1 MLIQLKSVCRCS
13 PLKHFIFIFSCSSVW
28 RLHMLLVAPSVIL
41 VNLFDFYFASR
52 VHFIEKCSIL
62 IQRKLISLWGCDDGE
77 ESLVQLKEASS
88 ELWRLS
94 EMLNERFAYTMLVT
108 VAGKLAVLVIDIYWV
123 YIRMVHSVLTH
134 FIRE

>member
-1 MLIQLKSVCRCS
+1 
-13 PLKHFIFIFSCSSVW
+13 
-28 RLHMLLVAPSVIL
+28 MLLVAPSVIL
-41 VNLFDFYFASR
+41 VNLFDFYYASR

-123 YIRMVHSVLTH
+123 YIRMVHSVFTH